1 MTAKEMQQE
10 AAVYLSRYSVAK
22 AEVKD
27 IERRIERAR
36 CEMMGVKGISY
47 EGGDMPKAHNT
58 EQDLS
63 DYMVRIDDLIQDWKA
78 AQDRA
83 VTLMR
88 EISSTINDVDH
99 YQARRVLMLHF
110 VDGHSYEKVAEI
122 MEKSGNSIYRWRRIG
137 LIKICGLMKTN
148 IDCGS
153 EC

>member
-1 MTAKEMQQE
+1 
-10 AAVYLSRYSVAK
+10 
-22 AEVKD
+22 
-27 IERRIERAR
+27 
-36 CEMMGVKGISY
+36 
-47 EGGDMPKAHNT
+47 
-58 EQDLS
+58 
-63 DYMVRIDDLIQDWKA
+63 
-78 AQDRA
+78 
-83 VTLMR
+83 MR